1 MVERVGPRVLL
12 VFGTHE
18 VPDAALVVVG
28 AVVQQELDHGWVLV
42 HDGDVQDVL
51 ACGGRG
57 RGERG
62 RAVTEGRFGEDRLG
76 IKEGEERGDNGER
89 ERKIKDSERG
99 R

>member
-28 AVVQQELDHGWVLV
+28 AVVQQELDHGGVLV

-62 RAVTEGRFGEDRLG
+62 RAVTEGGSGRIDWESRREKREVAMG
-76 IKEGEERGDNGER
+76 NER
-89 ERKIKDSERG
+89 ER
-99 R
+99 